1 MTPDHI
7 AVVQERFQK
16 IVPIV
21 DQAAELFYKNL
32 FILDPRLRGLFPSDM
47 QAQGRKLMH
56 MLGLAVHG
64 LTTPDALIPAVQEL
78 GRRHVAYGVEEE
90 HYDVVGKA
98 LMLTLEQGL
107 GADFT
112 SQVREAWFATYE
124 LLSGVMK
131 QAAYSKAEAA

>member
-1 MTPDHI
+1 MTPEHVTI
-7 AVVQERFQK
+7 VQESFDK
-16 IVPIV
+16 IILIA

-32 FILDPRLRGLFPSDM
+32 FILDPQLRGLFPSDM
-47 QAQGRKLMH
+47 RTQGRTLMH

-64 LTTPDALIPAVQEL
+64 LTTPDTLIPAVQEL
-78 GRRHVAYGVEEE
+78 GRRHVAYGVEER

-107 GADFT
+107 GGDFT
-112 SQVREAWFATYE
+112 SQVRDAWFAAYE

-131 QAAYSKAEAA
+131 RAAYSKVQAA